1 MRCGQTV
8 APRSPGDSPSAGVRP
23 SRSEISPCRCP
34 GRFPW
39 QLELVRAFVIPGE
52 REFHV
57 DRALDC
63 VPLDPA
69 DEREIRVADGR
80 QRHAQAELQQKI
92 VAIEHKDALERVMAS
107 HFLPDLIGNTRA
119 FSRQNFRCTKCNTR
133 YRRIPLVGHCT
144 KCGGNIILTIAEGS
158 ARKYLEIAKAFILKY
173 ALSPYIKQRVDLI
186 EREMNSVFQSEG
198 AVTKQKS
205 LAEFV

>member
-1 MRCGQTV
+1 MIEAV
-8 APRSPGDSPSAGVRP
+8 NLKES
-23 SRSEISPCRCP
+23 
-34 GRFPW
+34 
-39 QLELVRAFVIPGE
+39 LELVLV
-52 REFHV
+52 
-57 DRALDC
+57 
-63 VPLDPA
+63 
-69 DEREIRVADGR
+69 
-80 QRHAQAELQQKI
+80 
-92 VAIEHKDALERVMAS
+92 S
-107 HFLPDLIGNTRA
+107 HFLPDIIGNIRA

-158 ARKYLEIAKAFILKY
+158 ARKYLQIAKEFIVKY